1 MGGGAIEDPAHLL
14 IVDDDP
20 RLAALLARYLVQE
33 GFRVSTADSAAE
45 ARRQLALVACDL
57 IVLDVMMPG
66 EDGLGLTRSLRRP
79 DDPPILLLTAR
90 GDPDDRIAG
99 LEAGAQDYLPKPF
112 EPRELL
118 LRIRTILRRAAPA
131 QTPVRPDA
139 DEAPGI
145 ALGPWRLDLR
155 RGELHRGDEAVRLT
169 TGELTLLRVLVER
182 AGEPVGRHE
191 LAEATGQA
199 QERTIDVQVTRLRRK
214 IEDDPKAPRHLQ
226 TVRGKGYVLWLS

>member
-1 MGGGAIEDPAHLL
+1 MAADGGEDPAHLL
-14 IVDDDP
+14 IVDDDT
-20 RLAALLARYLVQE
+20 RLAALLARYLAQE
-33 GFRVSTADSAAE
+33 GFRVSTAESAAE

-66 EDGLGLTRSLRRP
+66 EDGLSLTRSLGRP
-79 DDPPILLLTAR
+79 GDPPVLLLTAR
-90 GDPDDRIAG
+90 GDPGDRIAG

-118 LRIRTILRRAAPA
+118 LRIRTILRRVAAPA
-131 QTPVRPDA
+131 
-139 DEAPGI
+139 PGQG
-145 ALGPWRLDLR
+145 AVDDQQGLGLGPWRVDLR
-155 RGELHRGDEAVRLT
+155 RGELRRGDECVRLT
-169 TGELTLLRVLVER
+169 TGELTLLRVLIDR
-182 AGEPVGRHE
+182 AGEAVGRRD
-191 LAEATGQA
+191 LAELTGQA